1 MNFAAALL
9 PWVFFAAAPASPP
22 DTGIAVLNQSTL
34 PTFTKEGYRSILLR
48 ASGIDVISSA
58 RVELTEMNLTAFSGD
73 SAERVESILLA
84 PAATFLPSE
93 DIVRG
98 EKSVRFIRDDF
109 EASGTKWVYR
119 NREKSISIDG
129 NVRVVFHAEL
139 TDILK

>member
-9 PWVFFAAAPASPP
+9 PWVFFAAAPAAPP
-22 DTGIAVLNQSTL
+22 NAGIAELNQSTL

-58 RVELTEMNLTAFSGD
+58 HVELTEMNLTAFSGD
-73 SAERVESILLA
+73 AAERVESILLA
-84 PAATFLPSE
+84 PAAIFLPSE